1 MLGGVAA
8 VCALIPFA
16 FYKYGEGIRRRY
28 RSAHTAPKTGRDDVE
43 QPRKREELVIP
54 ELSGSP
60 GSTAA
65 TNRQGD
71 KPAAEEDNDR
81 NNAWTHVN
89 VTAVKRRQ
97 KIDGGPDVKVSEPT
111 SNEQR
116 GGEAL
121 SRLVPRAIAKSRA
134 GDQK

>member
-1 MLGGVAA
+1 MVSRP
-8 VCALIPFA
+8 CAPLSPLLFTSTERA
-16 FYKYGEGIRRRY
+16 
-28 RSAHTAPKTGRDDVE
+28 SADGTDPRTPLPKPGRDDVE